1 VLTGIEEEI
10 ADAVAAHRD
19 VAECSAMR
27 ALGELLRRKGEYN
40 RALPLYEKCLAKRK
54 RILGDDHPDT
64 LSTLIERAVVFDR
77 KGDYDCALPL
87 YEECLEKRRKI
98 LGDDHP
104 NTLSTLNGLAFTLFL
119 KGECARALPLLEE
132 CLVQAKA
139 ILGNSHDWTILYRTR
154 RDNCAWKLA
163 DE

>member
-1 VLTGIEEEI
+1 
-10 ADAVAAHRD
+10 
-19 VAECSAMR
+19 
-27 ALGELLRRKGEYN
+27 
-40 RALPLYEKCLAKRK
+40 
-54 RILGDDHPDT
+54 
-64 LSTLIERAVVFDR
+64 
-77 KGDYDCALPL
+77 L

-154 RDNCAWKLA
+154 RDNCASKLA
-163 DE
+163 DK